1 MLIDLHLH
9 SLHSRHNG
17 DSIKWLGDK
26 ETLTLIYKK
35 GYRAISFTDHSIF
48 DSNQY
53 IEMREYLNGAISIFP
68 GIEVNIRTA
77 RGEIGNIL
85 YIFPENLSN
94 EQLLKLE
101 KIVSK
106 NLRKEGVS
114 KEMLD
119 TIFKE
124 YDFLKIPHV
133 GKSDYLEYE
142 DLIKYGFD
150 AFEITNA
157 NHFNFKKVMKLHDK
171 PVSVVAF
178 SDTHVWTSFPQNDRL
193 ITDMDFKEAPS
204 FKNIKEYLDANKNYT
219 KEKYDKSNNI

>member
-26 ETLTLIYKK
+26 ETLSLIYKK

-48 DSNQY
+48 DSKQY
-53 IEMREYLNGAISIFP
+53 IEMRLYLNGAISIFP
-68 GIEVNIRTA
+68 GIEINIRTA

-85 YIFPENLSN
+85 YIFPQDLSK
-94 EQLLKLE
+94 EQLLNLE
-101 KIVSK
+101 KITIK
-106 NLRKEGVS
+106 YLRKEGIS
-114 KEMLD
+114 KEILD
-119 TIFKE
+119 VIFNDYE
-124 YDFLKIPHV
+124 FLKIPHV

-157 NHFNFKKVMKLHDK
+157 THNNFKKVMKLHDK

-178 SDTHVWTSFPQNDRL
+178 SDTHVWTGFPQNDRL
-193 ITDMDFKEAPS
+193 ITEMDFREVPS
-204 FKNIKEYLDANKNYT
+204 FKDMKEYLKTNKDYT